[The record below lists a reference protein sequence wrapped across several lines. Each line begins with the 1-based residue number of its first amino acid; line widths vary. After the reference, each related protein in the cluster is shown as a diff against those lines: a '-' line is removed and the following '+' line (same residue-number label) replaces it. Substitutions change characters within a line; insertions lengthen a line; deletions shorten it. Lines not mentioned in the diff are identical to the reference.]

1 ADDFWW
7 EVGWE
12 GGVPTDGQAVALPA
26 IRTCYPANKPP
37 KIVVLEG
44 DKYSGQTAPDGEEGT
59 EPNRLFR
66 HITRSGHTST
76 MEHLTFTFAI
86 EGVSRAL

>member
-1 ADDFWW
+1 M
-7 EVGWE
+7 E
-12 GGVPTDGQAVALPA
+12 GGVPTDGQAVAPPE
-26 IRTCYPANKPP
+26 IRTFYPANKPP

-44 DKYSGQTAPDGEEGT
+44 DKYFGQTAPDGEEGT
-59 EPNRLFR
+59 EANRLFR

-86 EGVSRAL
+86 QSTSNSHF